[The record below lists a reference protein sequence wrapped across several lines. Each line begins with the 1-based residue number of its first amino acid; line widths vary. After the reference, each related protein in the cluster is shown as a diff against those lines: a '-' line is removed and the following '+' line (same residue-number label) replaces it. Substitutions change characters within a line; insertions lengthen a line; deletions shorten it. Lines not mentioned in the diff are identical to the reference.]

1 VKVGYNTRIR
11 PGSLVYREL
20 DKMRSPL
27 VTTFHETLGS
37 CFASTLKDMLG
48 SAVCESVYGL
58 LERNGI
64 TGGEICNRFDD
75 TVTVLT
81 KVLGTSSRV
90 LVHRTVVEMF
100 RQYSQR
106 ADFSYQDS
114 LRDRLIVLKEAVLA
128 NHLMPR
134 SRHDGI
140 DFDSVERTRL
150 TSPGETGN
158 HNGPIDNPDTSKKAV
173 NAS

>member
-20 DKMRSPL
+20 DNMRSPL

>member
-1 VKVGYNTRIR
+1 
-11 PGSLVYREL
+11 
-20 DKMRSPL
+20 M
-27 VTTFHETLGS
+27 FHETLGL

-48 SAVCESVYGL
+48 LAVCQSVYGL

-64 TGGEICNRFDD
+64 PRGEISNRFDD

-81 KVLGTSSRV
+81 KSLGTSSRV

-100 RQYSQR
+100 RQYSQG
-106 ADFSYQDS
+106 AEFSYQDS

-128 NHLMPR
+128 NHLMPK

-140 DFDSVERTRL
+140 DFNSVERMRI
-150 TSPGETGN
+150 TS
-158 HNGPIDNPDTSKKAV
+158 
-173 NAS
+173 

>member
-1 VKVGYNTRIR
+1 
-11 PGSLVYREL
+11 
-20 DKMRSPL
+20 MRSPM
-27 VTTFHETLGS
+27 VTVFHETLDS

-64 TGGEICNRFDD
+64 PRGEICNRFDD
-75 TVTVLT
+75 TVIVLT
-81 KVLGTSSRV
+81 KILGASSRV

-114 LRDRLIVLKEAVLA
+114 LRDRLIVLKEAVVA
-128 NHLMPR
+128 NHLIPK
-134 SRHDGI
+134 SRHDSI
-140 DFDSVERTRL
+140 DFDSVEKN
-150 TSPGETGN
+150 ETFELGRN
-158 HNGPIDNPDTSKKAV
+158 WQSQQFV
-173 NAS
+173 